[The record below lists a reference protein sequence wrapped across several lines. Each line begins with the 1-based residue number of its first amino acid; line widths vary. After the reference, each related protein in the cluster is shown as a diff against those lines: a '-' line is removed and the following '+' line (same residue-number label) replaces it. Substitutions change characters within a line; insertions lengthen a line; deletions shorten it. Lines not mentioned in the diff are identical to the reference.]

1 MKSLRFDKSFF
12 YKNRYIIGYSLLAL
26 VFSFILLFASLN
38 LPGGLTQ
45 EEMAS
50 VVTSNSLSFSDLS
63 SFAITNLP
71 YHIFQHIS
79 LAIFGVSTL
88 SIKLPSL
95 LAALGTVVGLIM
107 LLRIWFKP
115 SLSILATTIIIT
127 TGQFLMIAQAGT
139 PDIMYLFW
147 SVWTLVLS
155 IKLIQSKNIN
165 NRLIYKILLAAV
177 IALSL
182 YAPLSI
188 YILIALAL
196 AVSTHPH
203 LRHLIKKM
211 NRRNVAIS
219 LSVGGVLL
227 LPLLISV
234 IYKPSLTLSLLG
246 APAGW
251 PNIPENL
258 SFLFHHYFNFIN
270 ASDISA
276 AYITFNIT
284 AIILII
290 IGIVQLIKTRE
301 TARSY
306 VIATWGLLLII
317 PTIIHPLNTNVLF
330 IPLALLLTMGL
341 SSVLTYW
348 YRLFPL
354 NPYARV
360 VGLIPIIILI
370 SSVVLVGLENYIYG
384 YSYNPAITSY
394 FSQDISL
401 LPKDSKT
408 ILVSK
413 EEQPFYNVLAR
424 HNNQLTIVT
433 EIPSDTNF
441 TATRSGRPQTPEGF
455 ELSEIITSAN
465 YRSADRFYVFTKTD
479 NK

>member
-1 MKSLRFDKSFF
+1 MKSPRFDKSFF
-12 YKNRYIIGYSLLAL
+12 YEKRYIIGYILLAL
-26 VFSFILLFASLN
+26 IFSFILLFASLN

-45 EEMAS
+45 EELNS
-50 VVTSNSLSFSDLS
+50 VVISDSLSFSDLS
-63 SFAITNLP
+63 SFAIVNLP

-79 LAIFGVSTL
+79 LAIFGVSTF

-95 LAALGTVVGLIM
+95 IAALGTLIGLIM

-115 SLSILATTIIIT
+115 SISILATTIIIT

-155 IKLIQSKNIN
+155 IKIIQSQNLN
-165 NRLIYKILLAAV
+165 NRLFYKILLAIV

-188 YILIALAL
+188 YILIALTL
-196 AVSTHPH
+196 AVTTHPH

-211 NRRNVAIS
+211 SWRNVAIS
-219 LSVGGVLL
+219 LGVGGILL
-227 LPLLISV
+227 LPLVISI
-234 IYKPSLTLSLLG
+234 IYKPSLILSLLG
-246 APAGW
+246 SPSGW
-251 PNIPENL
+251 PNISENIG
-258 SFLFHHYFNFIN
+258 FLFSHYFNFIN

-276 AYITFNIT
+276 AYITFNVA

-290 IGIVQLIKTRE
+290 IGIVQLIKTKE
-301 TARSY
+301 CARSY

-317 PTIIHPLNTNVLF
+317 PTLVNPFNTNALF
-330 IPLALLLTMGL
+330 IPLSLLLTMGL
-341 SSVLTYW
+341 ASVLTYW
-348 YRLFPL
+348 YTLFPL

-370 SSVVLVGLENYIYG
+370 SSIVLVGLENYIYG

-394 FSQDISL
+394 FSQDLSL
-401 LPKDSKT
+401 LPKKSS
-408 ILVSK
+408 IVLVSK
-413 EEQPFYNVLAR
+413 EEKPFYNVLAR
-424 HNNQLTIVT
+424 HNNNLTIVT
-433 EIPSDTNF
+433 DIPNGAGFVS
-441 TATRSGRPQTPEGF
+441 TRKAKPQTPEGF
-455 ELSEIITSAN
+455 EISEIITSAN
-465 YRSADRFYVFTKTD
+465 YRSADRFYVFTKTT

>member
-165 NRLIYKILLAAV
+165 NRLVY
-177 IALSL
+177 
-182 YAPLSI
+182 
-188 YILIALAL
+188 
-196 AVSTHPH
+196 
-203 LRHLIKKM
+203 
-211 NRRNVAIS
+211 
-219 LSVGGVLL
+219 
-227 LPLLISV
+227 
-234 IYKPSLTLSLLG
+234 
-246 APAGW
+246 
-251 PNIPENL
+251 
-258 SFLFHHYFNFIN
+258 
-270 ASDISA
+270 
-276 AYITFNIT
+276 
-284 AIILII
+284 
-290 IGIVQLIKTRE
+290 
-301 TARSY
+301 
-306 VIATWGLLLII
+306 
-317 PTIIHPLNTNVLF
+317 
-330 IPLALLLTMGL
+330 
-341 SSVLTYW
+341 
-348 YRLFPL
+348 
-354 NPYARV
+354 
-360 VGLIPIIILI
+360 
-370 SSVVLVGLENYIYG
+370 
-384 YSYNPAITSY
+384 
-394 FSQDISL
+394 
-401 LPKDSKT
+401 
-408 ILVSK
+408 
-413 EEQPFYNVLAR
+413 
-424 HNNQLTIVT
+424 
-433 EIPSDTNF
+433 
-441 TATRSGRPQTPEGF
+441 
-455 ELSEIITSAN
+455 
-465 YRSADRFYVFTKTD
+465 
-479 NK
+479 

>member
-1 MKSLRFDKSFF
+1 MKSLHFDKSFF

-234 IYKPSLTLSLLG
+234 IYKPSLILSLLG

-284 AIILII
+284 AII
-290 IGIVQLIKTRE
+290 
-301 TARSY
+301 
-306 VIATWGLLLII
+306 LII

-441 TATRSGRPQTPEGF
+441 TSTRSGRPQTPEGF
-455 ELSEIITSAN
+455 ELSEIITNAN